1 MIMKKIFSFGAIAAA
16 VMAFAGCAQEIEQ
29 PEVPQQEGVAYELVA
44 EVSTKTVNDGMSTKW
59 AEDDALNVFFTEA
72 GSSKCLPP

>member
-59 AEDDALNVFFTEA
+59 AEDAFLRTLSMPRSTAARAE
-72 GSSKCLPP
+72 